1 MSVNRTEKIKYI
13 IESIDGIE
21 GPLSDEQKEEAEK
34 EFDKLSDDE
43 LDQEIEFQDYLWEK

>member
-1 MSVNRTEKIKYI
+1 MTREEKIKYI

-34 EFDKLSDDE
+34 VFNDMSDDE